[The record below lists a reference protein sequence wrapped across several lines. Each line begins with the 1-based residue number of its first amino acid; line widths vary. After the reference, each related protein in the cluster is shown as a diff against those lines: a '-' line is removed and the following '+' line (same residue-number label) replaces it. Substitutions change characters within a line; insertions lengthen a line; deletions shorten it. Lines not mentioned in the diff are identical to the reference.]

1 MNGKVLIVDD
11 DLEIRNLISI
21 YLENEGLEIT
31 KASDALE
38 ALELLEAH
46 NYDLIILDI
55 MMPKM
60 DGIEACLK
68 IREARNMPIIMLSAK
83 SEDIDK
89 IKGLVSGA
97 DDYLSKPFNPL
108 ELIARVKS
116 QLRRYKKYNIETE
129 SNKSVIKI
137 VDLTINTDTRQ
148 VWIKS
153 SEVRLT
159 PKEFDILELLARN
172 KGIVL
177 SVEKIYE
184 AVWKENYFKSDNTV
198 MVHIYYFIWI
208 TTVILTFIISLLV
221 MIRRKIKYLQ
231 HITDSVQTIANG
243 KLGTTIEIK
252 GNDELSQ
259 LAKNI
264 NYMSKELKS
273 KFEHE
278 RQIVSAKNELITNI
292 SHDLRTPLTS
302 IIGYV
307 DLLRK
312 KEYRDDEQLY
322 DYLETIYSKSQNFSK
337 LINELFEYTKLTSP
351 DLKLNFTEV
360 ELGGLLEQILGEYMP
375 ILEKEGLDIQKS
387 ITEEDI
393 HVSMDI
399 EKIVRVYD
407 NLLMNV
413 IKYSKK
419 PSILK
424 VDLHIVGI
432 KAIFTIS
439 NQVENL
445 PVQDVNKLFERFYRG
460 DMARKEDGGSGIGL
474 AISKRIIELHGGTI
488 DANYREG
495 WLTFTIENIIKE

>member
-1 MNGKVLIVDD
+1 
-11 DLEIRNLISI
+11 
-21 YLENEGLEIT
+21 
-31 KASDALE
+31 
-38 ALELLEAH
+38 
-46 NYDLIILDI
+46 
-55 MMPKM
+55 
-60 DGIEACLK
+60 
-68 IREARNMPIIMLSAK
+68 
-83 SEDIDK
+83 
-89 IKGLVSGA
+89 
-97 DDYLSKPFNPL
+97 
-108 ELIARVKS
+108 
-116 QLRRYKKYNIETE
+116 
-129 SNKSVIKI
+129 
-137 VDLTINTDTRQ
+137 
-148 VWIKS
+148 
-153 SEVRLT
+153 
-159 PKEFDILELLARN
+159 
-172 KGIVL
+172 
-177 SVEKIYE
+177 
-184 AVWKENYFKSDNTV
+184 

>member
-1 MNGKVLIVDD
+1 M
-11 DLEIRNLISI
+11 R
-21 YLENEGLEIT
+21 
-31 KASDALE
+31 
-38 ALELLEAH
+38 
-46 NYDLIILDI
+46 
-55 MMPKM
+55 
-60 DGIEACLK
+60 
-68 IREARNMPIIMLSAK
+68 
-83 SEDIDK
+83 
-89 IKGLVSGA
+89 
-97 DDYLSKPFNPL
+97 SK
-108 ELIARVKS
+108 K
-116 QLRRYKKYNIETE
+116 
-129 SNKSVIKI
+129 
-137 VDLTINTDTRQ
+137 
-148 VWIKS
+148 
-153 SEVRLT
+153 
-159 PKEFDILELLARN
+159 
-172 KGIVL
+172 L
-177 SVEKIYE
+177 SVQLLTAIAISFFISVPIVSNILLY
-184 AVWKENYFKSDNTV
+184 VMDIFFKKPNFIGIT
-198 MVHIYYFIWI
+198 IYYFIWI

-432 KAIFTIS
+432 KATFTIS

-488 DANYREG
+488 EANYREG